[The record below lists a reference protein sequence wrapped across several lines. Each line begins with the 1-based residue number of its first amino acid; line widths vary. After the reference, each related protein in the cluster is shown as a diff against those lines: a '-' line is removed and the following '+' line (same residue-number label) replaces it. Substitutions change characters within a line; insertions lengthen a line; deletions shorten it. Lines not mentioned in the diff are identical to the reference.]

1 MSNSLYNQLSKNQTA
16 KNQISNPMQALQ
28 NLRQNPVEF
37 LRQRGFEI
45 PDGMNNPNEIIQ
57 HLLSSGQINN
67 GRLAQAQQMMN
78 GFR

>member
-1 MSNSLYNQLSKNQTA
+1 MSNSLYNQLNNRTSNQ
-16 KNQISNPMQALQ
+16 NPMQMLKQ
-28 NLRQNPVEF
+28 IKQNPQAV
-37 LRQRGFEI
+37 LKQRGFEI

>member
-1 MSNSLYNQLSKNQTA
+1 MSNSLYNQLNNRTT
-16 KNQISNPMQALQ
+16 N
-28 NLRQNPVEF
+28 QNPLQMIQQIKQNPQAV
-37 LRQRGFEI
+37 LKKRGFEI